1 LFNRVLILFFYFLF
15 VLNLNAQDNSKTTT
29 LKSILNSI
37 EKKHHVT
44 FNFIE
49 SDITNF
55 EVTPPKTN
63 LTLLEKIN
71 YLHDKTDLNFENIDN
86 KFINI
91 FKNNTSKIYGFIYS
105 SFDNLPIENALIKS
119 NSTQKTASNR
129 KGYFEINYDNSNEII
144 ISCLGYRT
152 RLIAV
157 SDFKNKKYSTLLLE
171 PVTISLNEI
180 KTTNFLT
187 TGISKTQE
195 NSIEIKPKKM
205 GILPGL
211 IEADVLQ
218 VMQQIPGINSS
229 DESVASINVRGGTHD
244 QNLFLWNDIKMYQT
258 GHFFGLI
265 SAFNPNLAHTIS
277 IYKNGSSAFYGES
290 VSSVVAI
297 SSDTKTKEQNN
308 FSAGFNLINADIYA
322 KYNVNKNDFLEF
334 AARKSLTELFKSP
347 TYNQYFDKAFQNSTI
362 TDLGY
367 QNLNFTNSTQF
378 NFYDLTLKYDQKIG
392 LKNEIIIDLI
402 NINDKLE
409 VLQESNINNK
419 ISTENNILYQKS
431 KGGNVTLLR
440 NWNKKNSTKLN
451 FYSSLYE
458 LDAERNSIQI
468 NQIVKQENTVFDNGL
483 KLQNNHFLNS
493 KFSFNNGYQFSQVE
507 ATNSDEISS
516 PKFIRK
522 NTAVLRTHALILEGK
537 FNDTV
542 SKLHITTGFRINYIE
557 KFKKFLVE
565 PRFQLNYEFSQNLKL
580 ELLAEMKSQTS
591 FQVIDFQKDYFGIE
605 KRRWILSDDNLIP
618 IQKSKQVSVNFS
630 YSNKNWV
637 FTIENYY
644 KKVIGINTS
653 SQGFQNQ
660 LEFVKLNGDYEILG
674 SEFFIQKKINNFV
687 TWLSYTYND
696 NNYNFP
702 DLKNPIFSNNF
713 ELNHVFSWA
722 GIYERKNLK
731 IALGSKWYSGKPET
745 TPILDTIN
753 FSNITNPI
761 IDYNIPNNKLLDSF
775 FQVNFSTT
783 YKWKSYSGTQFKL
796 GISVLNILNRENEIN
811 EFYRINTN
819 SNAIEDVKTYALKRT
834 PNLSFRVS
842 F

>member
-1 LFNRVLILFFYFLF
+1 
-15 VLNLNAQDNSKTTT
+15 
-29 LKSILNSI
+29 
-37 EKKHHVT
+37 
-44 FNFIE
+44 
-49 SDITNF
+49 
-55 EVTPPKTN
+55 
-63 LTLLEKIN
+63 
-71 YLHDKTDLNFENIDN
+71 
-86 KFINI
+86 
-91 FKNNTSKIYGFIYS
+91 
-105 SFDNLPIENALIKS
+105 
-119 NSTQKTASNR
+119 
-129 KGYFEINYDNSNEII
+129 
-144 ISCLGYRT
+144 
-152 RLIAV
+152 
-157 SDFKNKKYSTLLLE
+157 
-171 PVTISLNEI
+171 
-180 KTTNFLT
+180 
-187 TGISKTQE
+187 
-195 NSIEIKPKKM
+195 
-205 GILPGL
+205 
-211 IEADVLQ
+211 LQ